1 MMMIRSKMMRLG
13 LAAAGSALLLGGM
26 VAGDSAE
33 ARACKRLNKTE
44 GAVIGAVAGGVLGNV
59 IAGRGN
65 RTTGTLVGAA
75 AGGVAGHEIAR
86 TRYNRNC
93 GRYRR

>member
-1 MMMIRSKMMRLG
+1 MTHPKLKRASLA
-13 LAAAGSALLLGGM
+13 LAAAAMALTGASG
-26 VAGDSAE
+26 AE

-44 GAVIGAVAGGVLGNV
+44 GAVIGAVAGGVLGHV

-65 RTTGTLVGAA
+65 RTTGTVIGAA

-86 TRYNRNC
+86 KKHNRYC
-93 GRYRR
+93 RR